1 MTPDKP
7 ANDEAAAADDEKFFT
22 KPIAIIF
29 VTILIDLI
37 GFGIVI
43 PVLPY
48 YVEGTAFQA
57 TPFELG
63 LLVASFSIM
72 QFIFS
77 PVFGS
82 LSDRYGRR
90 PILFLSLL
98 GTSAGF
104 FLVGFATTLW
114 MVFAGRILDGIT
126 GGNISTAQA
135 YIADVTSRKNRA
147 KGMGLIGAA
156 FGIGFVLGPAIGG
169 ILSKFGNHVPFL
181 FAAVLALTNAI
192 ALFFFLPESL
202 KKGATNV
209 PRRSLNRFAELFNS
223 LSESRFRT
231 VTIINFLVVTGFS
244 IMTTAFALYTLNRFG
259 YDAAQNGYLFAYI
272 GVLAVLMQGGIFGR
286 LAERFG
292 ESRLVVAGCLLLA
305 ASLFAVPYVGP
316 QFGGLP
322 GLLIGIAFFSIG
334 NSMASPALST
344 LASKNASD
352 SEQGKALGVMQ
363 SGASLARAVGPLIAG
378 VLLNNLFGKAN
389 AISQID
395 DLSLQRTFW
404 TAAAIMAAA
413 LFVSIYYARTV
424 RMKGVVEEMAN

>member
-7 ANDEAAAADDEKFFT
+7 ATDQTAAADNEKFFT

-181 FAAVLALTNAI
+181 FAAVLALMNAA

-202 KKGATNV
+202 KKGASNV
-209 PRRSLNRFAELFNS
+209 PRRSINRFAELFNS
-223 LSESRFRT
+223 LTESRFRT
-231 VTIINFLVVTGFS
+231 VTIINFFVVTGFS

-286 LAERFG
+286 LADRFG

-316 QFGGLP
+316 HFGGLP
-322 GLLIGIAFFSIG
+322 GLLVGIAFFSIG
-334 NSMASPALST
+334 NSMASPALSS
-344 LASKNASD
+344 LASKNASE

-378 VLLNNLFGKAN
+378 VLLNNMFGKAN
-389 AISQID
+389 AISKID

-424 RMKGVVEEMAN
+424 RLKGVVEEYS

>member
-1 MTPDKP
+1 MEPDKP
-7 ANDEAAAADDEKFFT
+7 TASNDPAGEERFFT
-22 KPIAIIF
+22 KPIIIIF

-48 YVEGTAFQA
+48 YVEGDAFQA
-57 TPFELG
+57 TPFQLG
-63 LLVASFSIM
+63 LLVASFSAM

-104 FLVGFATTLW
+104 FMVGFATTLW

-181 FAAVLALTNAI
+181 FAGVLAFTNAV

-202 KKGATNV
+202 KKGASGAAG
-209 PRRSLNRFAELFNS
+209 RSMNRFAELFHS
-223 LSESRFRT
+223 LGQKRFRT

-272 GVLAVLMQGGIFGR
+272 GTIAVLMQGGVFGR

-292 ESRLVVAGCLLLA
+292 ESSLVVAGCLMLA
-305 ASLFAVPYVGP
+305 TSLFAVPYVGP
-316 QFGGLP
+316 QTGGLTA
-322 GLLIGIAFFSIG
+322 LLVGIAFFAVG
-334 NSMASPALST
+334 NSIASPALSS
-344 LASKNASD
+344 LASKNAAD
-352 SEQGKALGVMQ
+352 SEQGKALGVLQ
-363 SGASLARAVGPLIAG
+363 SGASLARAIGPLIAG
-378 VLLNNLFGKAN
+378 FFLNNALGKAN
-389 AISQID
+389 AIDSVD

-404 TAAAIMAAA
+404 TAAAIMAVA
-413 LFVSIYYARTV
+413 LGVAIYYFTEQR
-424 RMKGVVEEMAN
+424 KVEAAPVEA